1 MRILETHFHNK
12 ETRHDAPDRD
22 WLTQVGARLIDAI
35 RAPVQL
41 MQLALQ
47 LRRLQREDSAVER
60 QDEQQPAG

>member
-1 MRILETHFHNK
+1 
-12 ETRHDAPDRD
+12 
-22 WLTQVGARLIDAI
+22 LTQVGARLIDAI